1 MNIAFQADKDF
12 DQTILRALWQIEPT
26 IDFWA
31 ANELDLHGLDDL
43 TVL

>member
-1 MNIAFQADKDF
+1 MNIAFQADNDL

-31 ANELDLHGLDDL
+31 ANG
-43 TVL
+43 T